1 MSYVEFLKILID
13 WNEIWIYEKHFCNI
27 WLVSTYGFIIALL
40 NLLRL
45 QEGLSEID
53 VQRTEYGGF
62 N

>member
-1 MSYVEFLKILID
+1 MKRNLSLWETFL
-13 WNEIWIYEKHFCNI
+13 HV
-27 WLVSTYGFIIALL
+27 WLVSTYGLIIALL

-53 VQRTEYGGF
+53 VQRTENGGF